1 MSESHIEPF
10 HFYTRQNLI
19 YLTGKKAKN
28 ISELLAGIKEL
39 PLSSIYHHTHHYL
52 EQFEFLTPEPPNDYA
67 YWIKDILQ
75 DRLLGEEIAS
85 LDLRQFSTLEEI
97 RNKIIEIIEAS
108 VERNAESLQRSAPPG
123 EEFYFK
129 KARSFIFPTKYI
141 SNNLN
146 EFLECL
152 KNVSIYS
159 IYYHVFESRLR
170 GSNNDFS
177 TWLASSLNETELARE
192 FLRLDPYSQ
201 TLDNLRKIF
210 TRLIENRL
218 KENTNAR
225 T

>member
-1 MSESHIEPF
+1 MSESNIEPF

-19 YLTGKKAKN
+19 YLTGRKAKN

-67 YWIKDILQ
+67 YWIKNILQ

-85 LDLRQFSTLEEI
+85 LDLSQFSTLEEI

-108 VERNAESLQRSAPPG
+108 VQRNTESLQRSAPPG

-129 KARSFIFPTKYI
+129 KARSFISQTKYI
-141 SNNLN
+141 SNNLT

-159 IYYHVFESRLR
+159 IYFHVFESRLR
-170 GSNNDFS
+170 GSNSDFS
-177 TWLASSLNETELARE
+177 TWLATSLNETELARE
-192 FLRLDPYSQ
+192 FLRLDPYLQ
-201 TLDNLRKIF
+201 TLDSLRKF
-210 TRLIENRL
+210 FVRLIENRL